1 MPSTLEAVKRLAILA
16 AAATLVAAVPAQG
29 APRAVSFNDIEDEV
43 MCVVC
48 GTPLNLSESPQAD
61 RERAYIRRLIAQGDS
76 KAQIKDKLKAQ
87 YGPAVLALPQDSGFD
102 LAAYVVPIALFV
114 VALFLLVLFVP
125 RWRRRSPEPVP
136 AAGHTISAADRR
148 RLDEDLAKFDQPGR

>member
-1 MPSTLEAVKRLAILA
+1 MAALA
-16 AAATLVAAVPAQG
+16 AAAALASAAAAAPAQ
-29 APRAVSFNDIEDEV
+29 AAQAKVSFNDIEDEV

-76 KAQIKDKLKAQ
+76 KAQIKAALKAQ

-102 LAAYVVPIALFV
+102 LAAYVVPIAAV
-114 VALFLLVLFVP
+114 GVALLLLIVFVP
-125 RWRRRSPEPVP
+125 RWRRRTPEPAP
-136 AAGHTISAADRR
+136 AEAQTITPADRR
-148 RLDEDLAKFDQPGR
+148 RLDEDLAKFD

>member
-16 AAATLVAAVPAQG
+16 VAASLVAAAPAQ
-29 APRAVSFNDIEDEV
+29 ARVSFNDIEDEV

-48 GTPLNLSESPQAD
+48 GTALNLSESPQAD
-61 RERAYIRRLIAQGDS
+61 RERAYIRKLIAQGDS

-114 VALFLLVLFVP
+114 VALVLLFLFVP
-125 RWRRRSPEPVP
+125 RWRRRIPEPAP
-136 AAGHTISAADRR
+136 AAGHAITAADRR
-148 RLDEDLAKFDQPGR
+148 RLDDDLSNFD

>member
-1 MPSTLEAVKRLAILA
+1 VKRLAILA
-16 AAATLVAAVPAQG
+16 AAATLVAAVPAQ
-29 APRAVSFNDIEDEV
+29 AKVSFNDIEDEV

-61 RERAYIRRLIAQGDS
+61 RERAYIRRLIDQGDS

-114 VALFLLVLFVP
+114 VALFLLILFVP
-125 RWRRRSPEPVP
+125 RWRRRIPEPVA
-136 AAGHTISAADRR
+136 AAGHAISPADRR
-148 RLDEDLAKFDQPGR
+148 RLDDDLAKFDP

>member
-1 MPSTLEAVKRLAILA
+1 MPFTLEAVKRLAILA
-16 AAATLVAAVPAQG
+16 VAASLVAAAPAQ
-29 APRAVSFNDIEDEV
+29 ARVSFNDVEDEV

-48 GTPLNLSESPQAD
+48 GTPLNLSDSPQAD

-114 VALFLLVLFVP
+114 VALVLLILFVP
-125 RWRRRSPEPVP
+125 RWRRRTPEPVP
-136 AAGHTISAADRR
+136 AAGHTVSAAERR
-148 RLDEDLAKFDQPGR
+148 RIDEDLAKFD

>member
-1 MPSTLEAVKRLAILA
+1 MAVLA
-16 AAATLVAAVPAQG
+16 AAAALASAATAAPAQ
-29 APRAVSFNDIEDEV
+29 AAQARVSFNDIEDEV

-76 KAQIKDKLKAQ
+76 KAQIKAALKAQ

-102 LAAYVVPIALFV
+102 LAAYVVPIAAV
-114 VALFLLVLFVP
+114 GVALLLLIVFVP
-125 RWRRRSPEPVP
+125 RWRRRTPEPAP
-136 AAGHTISAADRR
+136 AEAQTITPADRR
-148 RLDEDLAKFDQPGR
+148 RLDEDLAKFD

>member
-16 AAATLVAAVPAQG
+16 AAATLVGAAPAQ
-29 APRAVSFNDIEDEV
+29 AKPPSVSFNDLEDEV

-76 KAQIKDKLKAQ
+76 KGEIKDKLKAQ

-102 LAAYVVPIALFV
+102 LAAYLVPIALFV
-114 VALFLLVLFVP
+114 AALVLLILFVP
-125 RWRRRSPEPVP
+125 RWRRRIPEPVP
-136 AAGHTISAADRR
+136 AAGHAISPADRR
-148 RLDEDLAKFDQPGR
+148 RVDEDLKNFD

>member
-1 MPSTLEAVKRLAILA
+1 MPSTLEAVKRLAIVAVA
-16 AAATLVAAVPAQG
+16 AFLVAAAPAQ
-29 APRAVSFNDIEDEV
+29 ARVSFNDVEDEV

-48 GTPLNLSESPQAD
+48 GTPLNLSDSPQAD

-114 VALFLLVLFVP
+114 VALVLLILFVP
-125 RWRRRSPEPVP
+125 RWRRRTPEPVP
-136 AAGHTISAADRR
+136 AAGHTVSAAERR
-148 RLDEDLAKFDQPGR
+148 RIDEDLAKFD

>member
-16 AAATLVAAVPAQG
+16 VAAFLVAA
-29 APRAVSFNDIEDEV
+29 APVQARVSFNDVEDEV

-48 GTPLNLSESPQAD
+48 GTPLNLSDSPQAD

-114 VALFLLVLFVP
+114 VALVLLILFVP
-125 RWRRRSPEPVP
+125 RWRRRTPEPVP
-136 AAGHTISAADRR
+136 AAGHTVSAAERR
-148 RLDEDLAKFDQPGR
+148 RIDEDLAKFD